1 MTDQEIYDQ
10 IEEIFKENYEVMQIT
25 SGSYLSENI
34 KRIALLQVIYYYKRL
49 KEIAQKVTHTEVK
62 LTLPDQKTKNGRN
75 FTIEGVVDIIKE
87 EEDTWMY
94 DIKTHDAE
102 YIKENKEYYE
112 SQLNVYAYI
121 WQKLRNEYLGHT
133 AVISTALP
141 NNLKHA
147 LQLQDQQRID
157 AELKKWEPVIELPY
171 QEDRVDATIKDFAD
185 VVDCIENKDFIPP
198 STDRLKTKFQGTNTT
213 FGTFICRNCDARFSC
228 SSFRQYV
235 QDSGQKLKGSFQK
248 FFEDIAP
255 DIDQED
261 WVNTHLSN
269 ESFWDETVNE
279 IFGE

>member
-10 IEEIFKENYEVMQIT
+10 IQEIFNENYEVMQIT

-62 LTLPDQKTKNGRN
+62 LTLPDQKTINGRN

-94 DIKTHDAE
+94 DIKTHDTE

-112 SQLNVYAYI
+112 SQLNVYAHI

-185 VVDCIENKDFIPP
+185 VVDCIENKDFIPQ
-198 STDRLKTKFQGTNTT
+198 STDRLKTKFQGTNST

-255 DIDQED
+255 DLDQED

-269 ESFWDETVNE
+269 ESFWDETLNE
-279 IFGE
+279 IFEK